1 MATWYLCKIQYMKQL
16 EDGKMKIV
24 SEDYLIDAVSFT
36 DAEARIYKLV
46 SSTINE
52 FNIVGVRKTNFRD
65 VFNYDDTEKWFK
77 CKMSYVAVDESG
89 GKEKRINSYML
100 VSADNPKQAYER
112 LEEQMAAMIVPY
124 DITDV
129 NATTIVEVFPYV
141 AAEDEVPENLT
152 PIGNK
157 RIKQNE
163 VLATQEVNENLD
175 MSDRDLEI
183 ITEEDVPED
192 DFEAEDENPTEE
204 TTSAIS
210 DQPLADTPP
219 NSAN

>member
-46 SSTINE
+46 SATINE

-77 CKMSYVAVDESG
+77 CKMSYLAVDEGS

-141 AAEDEVPENLT
+141 AAEDEVPANFT

-163 VLATQEVNENLD
+163 VLATQEVNDNLD

-183 ITEEDVPED
+183 ITEEELTED
-192 DFEAEDENPTEE
+192 DFDMEDENPVEE

-210 DQPLADTPP
+210 EQPLADTPP